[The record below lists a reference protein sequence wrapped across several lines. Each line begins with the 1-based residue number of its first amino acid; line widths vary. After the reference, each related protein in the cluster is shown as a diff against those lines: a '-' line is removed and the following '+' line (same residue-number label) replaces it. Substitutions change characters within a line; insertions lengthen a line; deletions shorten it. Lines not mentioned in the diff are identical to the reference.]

1 MMNKLI
7 TTSLLSL
14 VLTACTVGPDFEK
27 PSLTVQDNFQGTDG
41 YDVSES
47 AALIS
52 WQQAYQD
59 PQLQKLIEQ
68 ALAQNF
74 DLNIAISRIKEAR
87 ALAGVA
93 DSVFYPTLGVMAE
106 SERVSEGSASDYDDT
121 HQLKGQF
128 FWDLD
133 LFGYNRRA
141 SEAAWAELDAL
152 GQARNVVEMNL
163 VADVASTYFS
173 LKDLEEKIS
182 LSKSTVT
189 LRERAF
195 TIAKLRKE
203 NGMVSGLDV
212 RQAEVELES
221 AKVTIP
227 SLVLEQLET
236 TNRLKLLLAN
246 ELTEISSGI
255 NLTEQVIP
263 VSIPVGIPS
272 KVLMRRPDVLQVE
285 AKLHSA
291 TAKVGMATANLFPKI
306 TLTSEFGFESGQ
318 LSGLLSGDSSY
329 WELVGGITQPLFNA
343 GKLRDDLT
351 AAEERAYQASLE
363 YKKVVMNAFLEVS
376 NQLMAFKSSETIYHA
391 QKNLLVASRE
401 YEKLARIRYRN
412 GVASA
417 LDFMDAQ
424 RKLFDAQLSFSSAKK
439 ERLIAFV
446 NLYRALGG
454 GLTID
459 EEVDR
464 EVEQEVS

>member
-1 MMNKLI
+1 MNKALTI
-7 TTSLLSL
+7 SLLSAFL
-14 VLTACTVGPDFEK
+14 AACTVGPDFEK
-27 PSLTVQDNFQGTDG
+27 PNLPVQDRFQGIEG
-41 YDVSES
+41 YEVTES

-59 PQLQKLIEQ
+59 PQLQQLIEQ
-68 ALAQNF
+68 ALAQNY
-74 DLNIAISRIKEAR
+74 DLGIAISRIKEAR
-87 ALAGVA
+87 ANANMA
-93 DSVFYPTLGVMAE
+93 DSAFYPSIGLLAE
-106 SERVSEGSASDYDDT
+106 SERASEGSATEYDDT
-121 HQLKGQF
+121 HQLKGQLA
-128 FWDLD
+128 WDLD
-133 LFGYNRRA
+133 LFGYNRRS
-141 SEAAWAELDAL
+141 SEAAWAELEAM

-173 LKDLEEKIS
+173 LKDLEEKIQ
-182 LSKSTVT
+182 LSQSAII

-195 TIAKLRKE
+195 YIAQLRKE

-227 SLVLEQLET
+227 SLKLQQLET
-236 TNRLKLLLAN
+236 MNRLKLLLAD
-246 ELTEISSGI
+246 EQTQVKGGVDLTQ
-255 NLTEQVIP
+255 QVLP

-272 KVLMRRPDVLQVE
+272 QVLMRRPDVLQVE
-285 AKLHSA
+285 ARLHAA
-291 TAKVGMATANLFPKI
+291 TAQIGMAKANLFPKI

-343 GKLRDDLT
+343 GKLKNDLT
-351 AAEERAYQASLE
+351 ATEERAYQATLE

-376 NQLMAFKSSETIYHA
+376 NQLMAFKSSQTIYLA
-391 QKNLLVASRE
+391 QKKLLVASSE
-401 YEKLARIRYRN
+401 YERLARIRYRN

-439 ERLIAFV
+439 ERLHAFV
-446 NLYRALGG
+446 NLFRALGG
-454 GLTID
+454 GW
-459 EEVDR
+459 
-464 EVEQEVS
+464 

>member
-1 MMNKLI
+1 MNKALTI
-7 TTSLLSL
+7 SLLS
-14 VLTACTVGPDFEK
+14 VFLTACTVGPDFEK
-27 PSLTVQDNFQGTDG
+27 PNLPVQNNFQGTEG
-41 YDVSES
+41 YEVTES

-59 PQLQKLIEQ
+59 PELQRLIEQ
-68 ALAQNF
+68 ALAQNY
-74 DLNIAISRIKEAR
+74 DLGIAISRIKEAR
-87 ALAGVA
+87 ANANMA
-93 DSVFYPTLGVMAE
+93 ESAFYPSLGLLAE
-106 SERVSEGSASDYDDT
+106 SERVSEGSATDYDDT
-121 HQLKGQF
+121 HQLKGQLA
-128 FWDLD
+128 WDLD

-141 SEAAWAELDAL
+141 SEAAWAELEVM

-173 LKDLEEKIS
+173 LKDLEEKIQ
-182 LSKSTVT
+182 LSQSAIT

-195 TIAKLRKE
+195 YIAQLRKE

-227 SLVLEQLET
+227 SLKLQQLET
-236 TNRLKLLLAN
+236 MNRLKLLLAD
-246 ELTEISSGI
+246 EQTQIEGGVDLTQ
-255 NLTEQVIP
+255 QVLP

-272 KVLMRRPDVLQVE
+272 QVLMRRPDVLQVE
-285 AKLHSA
+285 AHLHAA
-291 TAKVGMATANLFPKI
+291 TAQIGMAKANLFPKI

-318 LSGLLSGDSSY
+318 LSGLLSGEGSY

-343 GKLRDDLT
+343 GKLKNDLT
-351 AAEERAYQASLE
+351 AAQERAYQATLE

-376 NQLMAFKSSETIYHA
+376 NQLMAFKSSQTIYLA
-391 QKNLLVASRE
+391 QKKLLVASNE
-401 YEKLARIRYRN
+401 YERLARIRYRN

-439 ERLIAFV
+439 ERLHAFV
-446 NLYRALGG
+446 NLFRALGG
-454 GLTID
+454 GW
-459 EEVDR
+459 
-464 EVEQEVS
+464 

>member
-1 MMNKLI
+1 MNKVLVI
-7 TTSLLSL
+7 SLLS
-14 VLTACTVGPDFEK
+14 VFLTACTVGPDFEK
-27 PSLTVQDNFQGTDG
+27 PNLPVQDNFQSIEG
-41 YDVSES
+41 YEVSES

-68 ALAQNF
+68 ALAQNY
-74 DLNIAISRIKEAR
+74 DLNIAVSRIKEAR
-87 ALAGVA
+87 ALANVA
-93 DSVFYPTLGVMAE
+93 DAAFYPSVGLMAE
-106 SERVSEGSASDYDDT
+106 SERVSEGNASAYDDT
-121 HQLKGQF
+121 HQLKGVF
-128 FWDLD
+128 AWDLD

-141 SEAAWAELDAL
+141 SEAAWAELAEL

-163 VADVASTYFS
+163 VADVASTYFT
-173 LKDLEEKIS
+173 LKDFEEKIK
-182 LSKSTVT
+182 LSQSTVT

-195 TIAKLRKE
+195 YIAKLRKE
-203 NGMVSGLDV
+203 NGMVSGLEV

-227 SLVLEQLET
+227 KLKLQQLET
-236 TNRLKLLLAN
+236 TNRLKLLLADEQTN
-246 ELTEISSGI
+246 ISDGI
-255 NLTEQVIP
+255 DLTEQVVP

-272 KVLMRRPDVLQVE
+272 QVLMRRPDILQVE
-285 AKLHSA
+285 AQLHSA

-343 GKLRDDLT
+343 GKLRNDLT
-351 AAEERAYQASLE
+351 ASEERAYQASLE
-363 YKKVVMNAFLEVS
+363 YKKVVMDAFLEVS
-376 NQLMAFKSSETIYHA
+376 NQLMAFKSSETIYLA

-454 GLTID
+454 GLT
-459 EEVDR
+459 VDK
-464 EVEQEVS
+464 EVS

>member
-1 MMNKLI
+1 MNKALTI
-7 TTSLLSL
+7 SLLS
-14 VLTACTVGPDFEK
+14 VFLTACTVGPDFEK
-27 PSLTVQDNFQGTDG
+27 PNLPVQDNFQGTEG
-41 YDVSES
+41 YEVTES

-59 PQLQKLIEQ
+59 PELQRLIEQ
-68 ALAQNF
+68 ALAQNY
-74 DLNIAISRIKEAR
+74 DLGIAISRIKEAR
-87 ALAGVA
+87 ANANMA
-93 DSVFYPTLGVMAE
+93 ESAFYPSLGLLAE
-106 SERVSEGSASDYDDT
+106 SERVSEGSATDYDDT
-121 HQLKGQF
+121 HQLKGQLA
-128 FWDLD
+128 WDLD

-141 SEAAWAELDAL
+141 SEAAWAELEVM

-173 LKDLEEKIS
+173 LKDLEEKIQ
-182 LSKSTVT
+182 LSQSAIT

-195 TIAKLRKE
+195 YIAQLRKE

-227 SLVLEQLET
+227 SLKLQQLET
-236 TNRLKLLLAN
+236 MNRLKLLLAD
-246 ELTEISSGI
+246 EQTQIEGGVDLTQ
-255 NLTEQVIP
+255 QVLP

-272 KVLMRRPDVLQVE
+272 QVLMRRPDVLQVE
-285 AKLHSA
+285 AHLHAA
-291 TAKVGMATANLFPKI
+291 TAQIGMAKANLFPKI

-318 LSGLLSGDSSY
+318 LSGLLSGEGSY

-343 GKLRDDLT
+343 GKLKNDLT
-351 AAEERAYQASLE
+351 AAQERAYQATLE

-376 NQLMAFKSSETIYHA
+376 NQLMAFKSSQTIYLA
-391 QKNLLVASRE
+391 QKKLLVASNE
-401 YEKLARIRYRN
+401 YERLARIRYRN

-439 ERLIAFV
+439 ERLHAFV
-446 NLYRALGG
+446 NLFRALGG
-454 GLTID
+454 GW
-459 EEVDR
+459 
-464 EVEQEVS
+464 